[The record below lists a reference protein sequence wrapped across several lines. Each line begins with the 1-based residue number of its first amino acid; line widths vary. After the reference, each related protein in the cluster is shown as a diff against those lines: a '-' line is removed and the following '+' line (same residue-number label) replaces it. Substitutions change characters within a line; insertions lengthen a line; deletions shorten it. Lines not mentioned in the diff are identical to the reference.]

1 MGWETRGNNQYY
13 YRKLIENGRIRSVYI
28 GTGPLADAWA
38 EIIEHEHQALAAERE
53 AWQRMVSAEH
63 KIDQS
68 LSDLGTI
75 LRALTSAVLVA
86 NGYYAHRRQWRRL
99 KGE

>member
-1 MGWETRGNNQYY
+1 MGWETRGNHQYY
-13 YRKLIENGRIRSVYI
+13 YRKLIENGRVRSLYI

-38 EIIEHEHQALAAERE
+38 EKIEHERQALAAERE
-53 AWQRMVSAEH
+53 ACQRMASVEH
-63 KIDQS
+63 EIDES
-68 LSDLGTI
+68 LSDLATI